1 LNAAEGYAYQVR
13 NSIEDANLKDNFT
26 DEQKTSLNEKVEAV
40 LKSVKDKNLNEAE
53 TNKKALE
60 ETFNPIIQEI
70 YKKAAPEGSQGM
82 DSNMFNEMFKNAAGA
97 TSSQPTSGE
106 SDTSN
111 NESTD
116 DIQDADFDEVK

>member
-1 LNAAEGYAYQVR
+1 M
-13 NSIEDANLKDNFT
+13 
-26 DEQKTSLNEKVEAV
+26 NEKVEAV

-70 YKKAAPEGSQGM
+70 YKKAAPEGAQGM
-82 DSNMFNEMFKNAAGA
+82 DSNMFNEMFKNASGA
-97 TSSQPTSGE
+97 TGTQPTSGE
-106 SDTSN
+106 SETSN
-111 NESTD
+111 NESSD